1 MLKNVGLT
9 ELIIVVLVLIIFA
22 GSKKI
27 NEMAKNAGEATKE
40 LKKIK
45 KEYRDASA
53 AVAEELTGKSDPEEK
68 EKTKPKEGG
77 VNNAK

>member
-1 MLKNVGLT
+1 
-9 ELIIVVLVLIIFA
+9 
-22 GSKKI
+22 
-27 NEMAKNAGEATKE
+27 MAKNAGEATKE